1 MTKRS
6 EAQPPVHLRG
16 YLDGRPVDYTALLSA
31 VRDGGIT
38 DLDRIEV
45 ALDRRA
51 YLSPIGVS
59 VPEELVGYPPVSSK
73 RLRKRAR

>member
-16 YLDGRPVDYTALLSA
+16 YLDGAPVDYTALLSA

-38 DLDRIEV
+38 DFGRIEV
-45 ALDRRA
+45 ALDRRP
-51 YLSPIGVS
+51 YLSPKGVS
-59 VPEELVGYPPVSSK
+59 VPEELVGYPPVSS
-73 RLRKRAR
+73 LSSRKEPT